1 MSLMSLHIDSTERAC
16 RTKILTGTTTDT
28 TLYIDNR
35 NLWRIRII
43 YLRRNHLYRCYR
55 AMTGAITAIYSI
67 GQRYTILPDPY
78 GMTDLDR

>member
-1 MSLMSLHIDSTERAC
+1 MPLDVNGAERAC
-16 RTKILTGTTTDT
+16 RTKILTGTTTNT

-43 YLRRNHLYRCYR
+43 YLRRNHFYRRYR
-55 AMTGAITAIYSI
+55 AMTGTIAAIYSI
-67 GQRYTILPDPY
+67 SQRHTILPDPY